1 VAVTTAC
8 LATALVTVGAWVQS
22 ERLSEDDHAQ
32 RARDLASAI
41 ETRLGRLELS
51 LHSGRAFIE
60 SSEEVSPDEW
70 QHFVETSIGDT
81 SADGSG
87 LAWIVA
93 VPRSELAAFE
103 AEQRATWWPE
113 FRVHAHPEASAPLGG
128 DACVI
133 RYHAPLGA
141 NAAALGFDSASV
153 PQSRA
158 ALQRAART
166 GDVALAESFPLVQ
179 FPGDPPGTALYMSVH
194 VTERTDAARD
204 ERVRGWVAAPIRA
217 GALLENGDGLQSDV
231 AVRLVDGENVVSA
244 GTSFAPAQRLL
255 STTDRIAFGGR
266 HLLFELLAPAPPR
279 YVHALA
285 ALRAFGTS
293 AALGGSFVLFV
304 VLLARS
310 GRRAEKLADDA
321 TRELANERALQAQAA
336 CLGSIGAWELD
347 LATRTVKWSD
357 EVCRI
362 HDLPKGHVPT
372 LEGALSFYPPDVRPV
387 IRGCVERAIE
397 THEPWDVE
405 LPLVTAKGRHVWT
418 RSMGRADVVDGRVV
432 RVFGSFQDV
441 TVRRLADEAREEMLA
456 ALRASTE
463 LAERRAE
470 ELERARAAA
479 ESSSRAK
486 SEFLANM
493 SHEIRTPLGAVL
505 GYAQLIAS
513 GDVEDCERSAA
524 AEIVARNGTQLVA
537 ILDDVLDISKIEA
550 GELVVES
557 QPVDPRAL
565 VDDVVALFASKA
577 VERGLALTVAHDEDL
592 PRHVATDQVRLRQV
606 VANLVGNAVK
616 FTERGSVR
624 VHTHGRSVGDGLV
637 ELAVAVED
645 TGIGIPSEQ
654 HERIFDLFTQA
665 DGSTTRRFG
674 GTGLGLA
681 ICRRLTRHMGGDVT
695 VASQPGRGST
705 FTATI
710 TCAPCAPSPRLDEVE
725 PALPSS
731 EAPRA
736 SELAD
741 CAVLLVDDGP
751 DNRRLLSK
759 LLTRAGAHVE
769 TAENGLVALE
779 RFERRRAEGQGF
791 DIVLMDMQMPEL
803 DGYGA
808 ARELRRRGEN
818 VPIVAVTAHAMPGDR
833 EACLAAGC
841 DDYLTKPVDR
851 RALVAVCRR
860 VLAR

>member
-1 VAVTTAC
+1 MAAV
-8 LATALVTVGAWVQS
+8 LVTVGAWLRSV
-22 ERLSEDDHAQ
+22 RLSEDDHDQ
-32 RARDLASAI
+32 RARELASAI
-41 ETRLGRLELS
+41 ETRLGRLELT

-60 SSEEVSPDEW
+60 SSNEVSPDEW

-81 SADGSG
+81 TGDGSG

-93 VPRSELAAFE
+93 VPRSELADFE

-113 FRVHAHPEASAPLGG
+113 FRVHAHPEAATPYRG

-133 RYHAPLGA
+133 RYHAPLAA
-141 NAAALGFDSASV
+141 NVGALGFDSASV

-158 ALQRAART
+158 ALQRAVRT

-179 FPGDPPGTALYMSVH
+179 FPGDPPGTALYLSVH
-194 VTERTDAARD
+194 APGRTSTGRE

-217 GALLENGDGLQSDV
+217 AALLAGADGPQTDV
-231 AVRLVDGENVVSA
+231 AVRLVDGATVVHA
-244 GTSFAPAQRLL
+244 GRSFDASVRLL
-255 STTDRIAFGGR
+255 SSTDRIAFGGR
-266 HLLFELLAPAPPR
+266 HLLFELLAPAPPLS
-279 YVHALA
+279 VHVLP

-293 AALGGSFVLFV
+293 AALGGAFVLFV
-304 VLLARS
+304 ALLARS

-362 HDLPKGHVPT
+362 HDLPKGYLPT

-387 IRGCVERAIE
+387 ISGCVERAIE
-397 THEPWDVE
+397 AHESWDVE

-486 SEFLANM
+486 SEFLANI

-513 GDVEDCERSAA
+513 GDVEAGERNDA
-524 AEIVARNGTQLVA
+524 AEIVARNGAQLVA

-557 QPVDPRAL
+557 RPVDPRAL
-565 VDDVVALFASKA
+565 VDDVVALFAPKA
-577 VERGLALTVAHDEDL
+577 AERGLALTVVHDGDL
-592 PRHVATDQVRLRQV
+592 PGHVATDQVRLRQV
-606 VANLVGNAVK
+606 VANLVGNAIK
-616 FTERGSVR
+616 FTERGAVR
-624 VHTHGRSVGDGLV
+624 VQTHCRPAGDGLV
-637 ELAVAVED
+637 ALAVAVAD

-654 HERIFDLFTQA
+654 LERIFDVFTQA

-681 ICRRLTRHMGGDVT
+681 ICRRLTRHMGGDVA

-710 TCAPCAPSPRLDEVE
+710 TCAPCAPALPLDEIE
-725 PALPSS
+725 PALPAP

-736 SELAD
+736 NELSG
-741 CAVLLVDDGP
+741 CAILLVDDGP

-759 LLTRAGAHVE
+759 LLSRAGAQVE
-769 TAENGLVALE
+769 TAENGLLALE
-779 RFERRRAEGQGF
+779 RFERRRAEGQAF

-808 ARELRRRGEN
+808 ARELRRRGES

-851 RALVAVCRR
+851 RALLAACRR